1 METTACNKEKSFL
14 ILPIGRPSTSNL
26 GGGENSCRLVHLS
39 DLHNQLLSKG
49 LTSPDISL
57 WRWLMR
63 FPLCNHHL
71 LTAPQLLQTG
81 LLYEDQRVEGME
93 RVTVCFLKI
102 LKVCLR
108 LASPL
113 SETWVVFA
121 LLVIKIL
128 WRLTG
133 LCGGHTYHTL
143 RDYRQHMQ
151 PICDVHTWFIGT
163 QATEL
168 HAPPKHPGTLSW
180 RTHKSHCAWRDP

>member
-1 METTACNKEKSFL
+1 
-14 ILPIGRPSTSNL
+14 
-26 GGGENSCRLVHLS
+26 
-39 DLHNQLLSKG
+39 
-49 LTSPDISL
+49 
-57 WRWLMR
+57 MR

-121 LLVIKIL
+121 LRVIKVL

-143 RDYRQHMQ
+143 RDYGQHMQ

-163 QATEL
+163 RATEL

-180 RTHKSHCAWRDP
+180 RTHKSHCAWRDPWKTHAHGYERKSTLAPCSILAPLPPAGVGQHSLHVSTERL